1 MLPFARFP
9 TWRSFFERD
18 FEQRVVYIKK
28 SLSGSRLNL
37 LPGKEE
43 LFEILSAESFRS
55 HDVLV
60 LKDGTG
66 CDLEVYRSREDPQ
79 RIDIANLRHL
89 HNVEDCTVYLRSV
102 QLYSH
107 RVRTWVERLNSYL
120 DPIQIH
126 INAFLTPVNATGLVR
141 HVDAHDTI
149 MVQREGEKHW
159 DIWLNSIPMND
170 AGAAKRE
177 SKHMDQNP
185 PADQKKVSLWL
196 SEGDVLYVP
205 RGAPHNV
212 RAGAKLH
219 SLHYNIWL
227 RSPLH
232 TDERFKQ
239 GGPHAREPYPDD
251 VF

>member
-1 MLPFARFP
+1 MLPFARVP
-9 TWRSFFERD
+9 TWNSFFKRD
-18 FEQRVVYIKK
+18 FEKRIVYIEK
-28 SLSGSRLNL
+28 SLSGNRLNL

-43 LFEILSAESFRS
+43 LFQILSSESFRNN
-55 HDVLV
+55 DVLV

-66 CDLEVYRSREDPQ
+66 CDPEVYRSADDHQ
-79 RIDIANLRHL
+79 RINIENLMHL
-89 HNVEDCTVYLRSV
+89 YNTEDCTVYVRSM
-102 QLYSH
+102 QLYSN
-107 RVRTWVERLNSYL
+107 RVREWVDRLNDFL

-126 INAFLTPVNATGLVR
+126 INAFLTPPSAIGLVR

-149 MVQREGEKHW
+149 MIQREGEKHW

-170 AGAAKRE
+170 ADAAKRE

-185 PADQKKVSLWL
+185 SDSMKKVSLWL

-212 RAGAKLH
+212 KAGAALH

-232 TDERFKQ
+232 TDERFNGENHEKT
-239 GGPHAREPYPDD
+239 PYPDD
-251 VF
+251 IF